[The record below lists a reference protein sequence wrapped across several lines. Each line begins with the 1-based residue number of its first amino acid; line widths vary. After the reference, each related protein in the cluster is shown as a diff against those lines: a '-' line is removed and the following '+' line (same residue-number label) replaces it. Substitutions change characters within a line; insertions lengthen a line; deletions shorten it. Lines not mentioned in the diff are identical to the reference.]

1 MADQRVQLPS
11 YSMFAQTPV
20 YEVPTVEGK
29 QVVFGLL
36 QDVIVADPT
45 DMIYTMPVGA
55 VYRMD
60 LISQSFYG
68 VPDLWWVIARV
79 NGILDPL
86 VGAPMGV
93 MLRIPTKAR
102 LAKEGLLNV

>member
-1 MADQRVQLPS
+1 
-11 YSMFAQTPV
+11 MFAKTPI
-20 YEVPTVEGK
+20 YEVATEAGK
-29 QVVFGLL
+29 EVVFGLT
-36 QDVIVADPT
+36 QDVIVPDPT
-45 DMIYTMPVGA
+45 DVVYLVPVGGLF
-55 VYRMD
+55 RMD

-86 VGAPMGV
+86 VGASLGQQ
-93 MLRIPTKAR
+93 LRIPTKSR